1 MIKFFLFF
9 LSLCSLSYINASYAN
24 ILLPKPDV
32 QTCTD
37 KVLLDKIETLL
48 QNDFSKH
55 AISEDELK
63 KYYKFSSQCL
73 AILES

>member
-55 AISEDELK
+55 AISEDDLK
-63 KYYKFSSQCL
+63 NIISSHL
-73 AILES
+73 NV